1 MAQGFDSW
9 DVIARGAKTHRSI
22 IAHNV
27 PKTGYAGALRVG
39 PHKILLLGP
48 SSSSIPGMQT
58 TVGPFHRDFC
68 FERRGTCCVQMT
80 DVELGLEQARRR
92 SHRRALRATRMTSS
106 RSLSSARQT
115 SASTAHRRGRVSSF
129 SLCLLLQ
136 RNDVTH
142 WVSW

>member
-1 MAQGFDSW
+1 MLRTGTGCRPWSRSVGVAPPAPGPLTCVTITASGRWRPFPMTCLTSALLRMAQGFDSW

-58 TVGPFHRDFC
+58 TVGPFHRDFL
-68 FERRGTCCVQMT
+68 F
-80 DVELGLEQARRR
+80 
-92 SHRRALRATRMTSS
+92 
-106 RSLSSARQT
+106 
-115 SASTAHRRGRVSSF
+115 
-129 SLCLLLQ
+129 
-136 RNDVTH
+136 
-142 WVSW
+142 